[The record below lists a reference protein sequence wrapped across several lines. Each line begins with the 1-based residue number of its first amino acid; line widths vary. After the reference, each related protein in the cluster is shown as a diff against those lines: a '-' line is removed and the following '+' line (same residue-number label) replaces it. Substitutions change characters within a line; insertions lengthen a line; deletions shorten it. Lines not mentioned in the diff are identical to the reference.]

1 MLQRQAVA
9 HGTKVPRSAA
19 TELPRATNAGT
30 ERAAASRRVI
40 RQRMLRVL
48 RLDRSVYAEVE
59 RDPAG
64 TRQAATVVGFV
75 AAAAAVGTV
84 LADSWHLGAILGAVL
99 AALVHWL
106 FWSGLEHLIGVALF
120 HTRLS
125 FAREA
130 RALGYAQTPELLAI
144 LAFVP
149 TVGVWIVAGSRLLA
163 MVAGNQ
169 AISTSAGL
177 RRHQAIAIR
186 VVSFLIA
193 FLAGAGVRAVLGDVG
208 FLTALLRP

>member
-1 MLQRQAVA
+1 MVQRPAVA

-19 TELPRATNAGT
+19 SELPVAPVAGT
-30 ERAAASRRVI
+30 SPAGASRRVI

-59 RDPAG
+59 RDPRG
-64 TRQAATVVGFV
+64 TRHAAVVVGFV

-84 LADSWHLGAILGAVL
+84 LAESWHLGAILGAVV

-106 FWSGLEHLIGVALF
+106 VWSGLEHLIGVVLF

-125 FAREA
+125 FEREA

-149 TVGVWIVAGSRLLA
+149 TLGVWIVAGSRVLTMLA
-163 MVAGNQ
+163 GSQ
-169 AISTSAGL
+169 AIGTSTGL
-177 RRHQAIAIR
+177 RRHQALAIR
-186 VVSFLIA
+186 VVSFVIA
-193 FLAGAGVRAVLGDVG
+193 FLAGAGVRAVLGEVG

>member
-1 MLQRQAVA
+1 MLRRQAVG
-9 HGTKVPRSAA
+9 HNTKGSRSAA
-19 TELPRATNAGT
+19 AEVPQAPAVRIEPAG
-30 ERAAASRRVI
+30 ASRGVI

-48 RLDRSVYAEVE
+48 ELDRSVYAEVE

-84 LADSWHLGAILGAVL
+84 LAESWHLGAIVGAVL

-106 FWSGLEHLIGVALF
+106 FWSGLEHLIGVVLF
-120 HTRLS
+120 HARIP
-125 FAREA
+125 FEREA

-149 TVGVWIVAGSRLLA
+149 VVGVWIVAASRLFTMLA
-163 MVAGNQ
+163 GSQ
-169 AISTSAGL
+169 AIGTSAGL
-177 RRHQAIAIR
+177 RRHQALAIR
-186 VVSFLIA
+186 VVSFVIA
-193 FLAGAGVRAVLGDVG
+193 VLAAAGVRAVLGDVR
-208 FLTALLRP
+208 FVTALLRP

>member
-1 MLQRQAVA
+1 MLQRQAVGD
-9 HGTKVPRSAA
+9 GTNVPRSP
-19 TELPRATNAGT
+19 TPELPNAPAVGS
-30 ERAAASRRVI
+30 RPAGASQRVV

-48 RLDRSVYAEVE
+48 KLDRSVYAEVE

-64 TRQAATVVGFV
+64 TRQAAVVVGFV

-84 LADSWHLGAILGAVL
+84 LVESWHLGAILGAVL

-106 FWSGLEHLIGVALF
+106 FWSGLEHLIGVVLF

-125 FAREA
+125 FQREA
-130 RALGYAQTPELLAI
+130 RVLGYAQTPELLAI

-149 TVGVWIVAGSRLLA
+149 AVGAWIVAGSRLLT
-163 MVAGNQ
+163 MLAGSQ

-177 RRHQAIAIR
+177 RRHQALAIR

-193 FLAGAGVRAVLGDVG
+193 FLAAAGVRAVLGEVG